1 MTPRA
6 SSTTLSYVLTLS
18 IATMLVG
25 GLIVA
30 GGTFVKD
37 HREQVIRQE
46 LQVIGEHVASNVD
59 QVDRYAR
66 AADDL
71 AAANVSQ
78 TFPDDVTGATYVVR
92 LVDDGGDAR
101 LFLNAT
107 RPSVS
112 VDVNVTTA
120 TPIATASNA
129 SGGTVVVKCQVVGGD
144 CNKILI
150 DNA

>member
-1 MTPRA
+1 MTDRA
-6 SSTTLSYVLTLS
+6 TSTTLSYVLTLS
-18 IATMLVG
+18 IATVLVG

-46 LQVIGEHVASNVD
+46 LRVIGEHVASNVD

-71 AAANVSQ
+71 TAATLSQ
-78 TFPDDVTGATYVVR
+78 TFPDDVTGATYTVR
-92 LVDDGGDAR
+92 LLDSGGDAR

-112 VDVNVTTA
+112 VDVNVTTVTPVA
-120 TPIATASNA
+120 TGSNA
-129 SGGTVVVKCQVVGGD
+129 SGGTIVVRCQIDGGD
-144 CNKILI
+144 CNTLLI

>member
-1 MTPRA
+1 MTDRA
-6 SSTTLSYVLTLS
+6 TSTTLSYVLTLS
-18 IATMLVG
+18 IATVLVG

-92 LVDDGGDAR
+92 LRDNGGDPR

-107 RPSVS
+107 RPTVS
-112 VDVNVTTA
+112 VDVNVTTVRPVA
-120 TPIATASNA
+120 TESNA
-129 SGGTVVVKCQVVGGD
+129 SGGTIVVKCQVAGGD